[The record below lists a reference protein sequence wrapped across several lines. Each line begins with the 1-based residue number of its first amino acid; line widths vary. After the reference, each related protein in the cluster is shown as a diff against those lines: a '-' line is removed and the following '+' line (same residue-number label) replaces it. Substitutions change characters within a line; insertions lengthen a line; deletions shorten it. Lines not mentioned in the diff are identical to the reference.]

1 MSGDSTEVNNDEEL
15 FLLTFYGTKDN
26 PFDYGSST
34 EDVLNYIK
42 NASGGRGGTF
52 DVVLKGGK
60 RKAFLG
66 KKFEKKEGIIGYKF
80 VPEELVSAQPQ
91 GK

>member
-1 MSGDSTEVNNDEEL
+1 M
-15 FLLTFYGTKDN
+15 
-26 PFDYGSST
+26 
-34 EDVLNYIK
+34 
-42 NASGGRGGTF
+42 
-52 DVVLKGGK
+52 VLKGGK

-80 VPEELVSAQPQ
+80 MPEELVSAQPQ